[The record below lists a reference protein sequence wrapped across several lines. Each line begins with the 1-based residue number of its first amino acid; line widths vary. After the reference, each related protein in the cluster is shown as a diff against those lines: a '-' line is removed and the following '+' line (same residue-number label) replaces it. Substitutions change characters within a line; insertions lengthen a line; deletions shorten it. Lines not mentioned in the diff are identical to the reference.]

1 MQIFSK
7 ALLLLGGH
15 RAYCN
20 YSLPFQTA
28 VESNITIFHIP
39 IHFTLS
45 FKPSDEGIF
54 GPLNVYFKKE
64 AAACKITRY
73 RMTRLIGFVWST
85 FVSVSGFVS
94 DFESTGM
101 YPFNSNRIPKCL
113 FSINDASE
121 STNSMETA
129 PPSMTIICVTSISI
143 TISQILLLISP
154 QTLSTTLST
163 ILSSDTSPEEITSS
177 RLLIKISPIREIPR
191 RYSIQKRNS
200 LFPQ

>member
-1 MQIFSK
+1 
-7 ALLLLGGH
+7 
-15 RAYCN
+15 
-20 YSLPFQTA
+20 
-28 VESNITIFHIP
+28 
-39 IHFTLS
+39 
-45 FKPSDEGIF
+45 
-54 GPLNVYFKKE
+54 
-64 AAACKITRY
+64 
-73 RMTRLIGFVWST
+73 
-85 FVSVSGFVS
+85 
-94 DFESTGM
+94 
-101 YPFNSNRIPKCL
+101 
-113 FSINDASE
+113 
-121 STNSMETA
+121 META